1 MSLKIIRNDITKVSA
16 DIIVNTAN
24 PMPTYASGTDRA
36 VYEAAG
42 VEELLKERKKI
53 GEIAIGDIA
62 VTPGFNLDAK
72 YIIHTVGPVWLGGNQ
87 GEFDNLK
94 SCYQKSLEMAIDLN
108 ASSIAFPLIATGVY
122 HFPKDKALSIA
133 ISTINEFLMQ
143 HDMTVYLVVFDRRSF
158 ELSGKIF
165 DGIDSYIDDH
175 FVSNRR
181 THEYSRDLETGY
193 RGSIER
199 ICSNRLQEEIPEE
212 TSVLCS
218 DIGSIADMDLDDVI
232 NTEEKTFQE
241 RLLELID
248 NSGLTDPEVY
258 KKANIDRKLFSKI
271 RCDRDYKP
279 KKKTAVALAIA
290 LELSYEDMTDLL
302 ARAGIALSP
311 SSRFDII
318 IQYFVMKKIYDVSDI
333 NLALFKHGQQT
344 LGE

>member
-1 MSLKIIRNDITKVSA
+1 MATELK
-16 DIIVNTAN
+16 
-24 PMPTYASGTDRA
+24 
-36 VYEAAG
+36 
-42 VEELLKERKKI
+42 
-53 GEIAIGDIA
+53 
-62 VTPGFNLDAK
+62 
-72 YIIHTVGPVWLGGNQ
+72 
-87 GEFDNLK
+87 
-94 SCYQKSLEMAIDLN
+94 

-181 THEYSRDLETGY
+181 THEYRRDIEVGY
-193 RGSIER
+193 RESGKSILR
-199 ICSNRLQEEIPEE
+199 NRLREEILEE

-241 RLLELID
+241 KLLELID

-271 RCDRDYKP
+271 RCDKDYKP

-302 ARAGIALSP
+302 ARAGIALLRFLSMG
-311 SSRFDII
+311 SR
-318 IQYFVMKKIYDVSDI
+318 
-333 NLALFKHGQQT
+333 L
-344 LGE
+344 

>member
-1 MSLKIIRNDITKVSA
+1 
-16 DIIVNTAN
+16 
-24 PMPTYASGTDRA
+24 MPTYASGTDRA

-42 VEELLKERKKI
+42 VEELLRERKKI

-62 VTPGFNLDAK
+62 VTPAFNLDAK

-94 SCYQKSLEMAIDLN
+94 SCYQKSLDMAANLR

-122 HFPKDKALSIA
+122 HFPKDRALSIA
-133 ISTINEFLMQ
+133 ISTINDFLMR

-181 THEYSRDLETGY
+181 THEYRRDISEGY
-193 RGSIER
+193 SPSYGSIRANR
-199 ICSNRLQEEIPEE
+199 IPDDISKRTPVHCSN
-212 TSVLCS
+212 
-218 DIGSIADMDLDDVI
+218 IGPIDEMNLDDVI
-232 NTEEKTFQE
+232 NTGEKTFQE
-241 RLLELID
+241 KLLELID
-248 NSGLTDPEVY
+248 ESGLTDPEVY

-271 RCDRDYKP
+271 RCDKDYKP